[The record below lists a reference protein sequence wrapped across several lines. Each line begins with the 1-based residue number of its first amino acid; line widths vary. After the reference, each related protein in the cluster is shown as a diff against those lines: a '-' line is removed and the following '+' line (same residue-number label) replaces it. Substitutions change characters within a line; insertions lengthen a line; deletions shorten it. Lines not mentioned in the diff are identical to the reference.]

1 MMPATAQSTTAE
13 EAVPTVEADDEPV
26 LMDHE
31 YDGIQEYDNPLP
43 GWWRA
48 IFYGTIVFA
57 FGYFTYYEVA
67 GLGRNADQAYRAAL
81 ADYDSKRELRD
92 AAEAANINEAMLA
105 TDAFDLKMTDHGK
118 TIFTTRCAPC
128 HTADGHGLIGPNLTD
143 EFQIHGTTRMDIF
156 KTIRGGVPG
165 TAMPAWGEQMTPADV
180 IAVAA
185 FAISLRGKNI
195 PGKAP
200 QGLHVEKFK

>member
-1 MMPATAQSTTAE
+1 MSPATAQSRDAEVTASAGE
-13 EAVPTVEADDEPV
+13 QELEPH
-26 LMDHE
+26 LMDHS

-48 IFYGTIVFA
+48 IFYASIVFA
-57 FGYFTYYEVA
+57 FGYFTYYEIA

-81 ADYDSKRELRD
+81 ADYDSKRALRD
-92 AAEAANINEAMLA
+92 AADAANVTEAMLA
-105 TDAFDLKMTDHGK
+105 TGAANSELTERGR
-118 TIFTTRCAPC
+118 TIFATRCATC

-165 TAMPAWGEQMTPADV
+165 TAMPAWGEQMAPTDV
-180 IAVAA
+180 VAVAT

-195 PGKAP
+195 RGKAP
-200 QGLHVEKFK
+200 QGHRVEKFK